1 MNQGSRSESQSAPVR
16 KPVLVLLVPE
26 GQQVS
31 AALLDR
37 LSEHLRRGG
46 RNLRVCFRVDVHR
59 THRCSYRILGSW
71 TGNRTQLYAVLAE
84 LFCELG
90 GTLETEDGGEDD

>member
-1 MNQGSRSESQSAPVR
+1 MNQRPRPQSLSEPLR
-16 KPVLVLLVPE
+16 EPVLVLLVPE

-37 LSEHLRRGG
+37 LGEHLRRGG
-46 RNLRVCFRVDVHR
+46 RNLRVCFQVDIHR
-59 THRCSYRILGSW
+59 THRCGYRILGPW

-90 GTLETEDGGEDD
+90 GALEVEDWNEDD